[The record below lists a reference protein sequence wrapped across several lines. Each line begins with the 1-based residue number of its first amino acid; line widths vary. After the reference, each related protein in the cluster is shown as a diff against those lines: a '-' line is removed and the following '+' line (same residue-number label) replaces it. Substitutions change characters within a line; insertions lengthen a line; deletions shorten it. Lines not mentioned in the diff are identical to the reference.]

1 MVKIATNQCD
11 RCRCTAVDDTD
22 WSQVVC
28 YKHGTTTPIAGNKR
42 PLDLC
47 PKCATELTKWLTTRK
62 RKKQPQ
68 KAAGGLARAA
78 NLTPE
83 RRLEISRKA
92 TEARWGKNSERRT
105 PV

>member
-22 WSQVVC
+22 WAQVIC
-28 YKHGTTTPIAGNKR
+28 YKRGTITPLAGFEK
-42 PLDLC
+42 LDLC
-47 PKCATELTKWLTTRK
+47 PTCATELTKWLTTRE
-62 RKKQPQ
+62 KKTRPGQV
-68 KAAGGLARAA
+68 AGGLARAA
-78 NLTPE
+78 KLTPE